1 VSLST
6 VDRLDILELLAR
18 VDDAAT
24 RRDVAAY
31 VDLFSELG
39 VLDGEM
45 GEHHGRQALAEAV
58 RSVWAAEGP
67 ASVHLTLNPV
77 VEAVPGDPDHAV
89 ARSMMLVVGPGPP
102 PTLDS
107 VSAIVQRVE
116 RTSLGWR
123 VARRTVAPGGP

>member
-6 VDRLDILELLAR
+6 VDRLDIGELLVRA
-18 VDDAAT
+18 DSAAT
-24 RRDVAAY
+24 RRDVATY

-45 GEHHGRQALAEAV
+45 GEHRGHQALAEAV
-58 RSVWAAEGP
+58 KSVWAGEALG
-67 ASVHLTLNPV
+67 SVHLTLN
-77 VEAVPGDPDHAV
+77 AVIEEVPDDPDRAV
-89 ARSMMLVVGPGPP
+89 ARSMMVIVSPGLP
-102 PTLDS
+102 PTLVN

-123 VARRTVAPGGP
+123 IARRTVSRP